1 MAPTLMFLARNSK
14 ETIMSAS
21 TSNKPEYI
29 SKENKARAI
38 RNLHLDKLKKTATFD
53 IETLPVISPRS
64 AGYSPRS
71 STLVPVFGSENKPVD
86 NSHEVPQDNA
96 IVLANLKPMNQ
107 FYPTTRYKGSAL
119 D

>member
-1 MAPTLMFLARNSK
+1 MAAPMFLVWNSK
-14 ETIMSAS
+14 ETIMSS
-21 TSNKPEYI
+21 SSNKPGYI

-38 RNLHLDKLKKTATFD
+38 RNLHLDKLKKTTTFD
-53 IETLPVISPRS
+53 VETLPVISPRA

-71 STLVPVFGSENKPVD
+71 SALVPVFGSENKPVD
-86 NSHEVPQDNA
+86 NTHEMPQDNA
-96 IVLANLKPMNQ
+96 VVLAHLKPMNQ